1 MIKKILITN
10 HNDRAVRDTTIGKVY
25 DVTFHK
31 EGAHDAWRHI
41 CRKDTLC
48 FIDDKGD
55 KVSILTCDP
64 VYEVVDEEEPE
75 SPTGEDEWNTVDW
88 DEIPEDVEAVATFK
102 YDEPSYYKVVDGTLQ
117 VQCHR
122 ESVFSESLYV
132 RLDSYINV
140 FGDRFHLRP
149 SPITQPTPE
158 PPESTQVESSEV
170 EATTTPEFDWSSVEK
185 DVEAVIVHGGGVR
198 QYFKM
203 DGGLLLRRNR
213 AVGDWEKSY
222 YYQTLDEREKC
233 MCDYWCKEAKFLRRP
248 PATTHPEGN
257 VACKVELDH
266 GLFKD
271 ELDLLSR
278 NLTPKEFEW
287 YKRVS
292 AQMREDLLKDF
303 TTSTIRTGTYTPKPP
318 SIHTI
323 LQEAQQSIL
332 KHHGVTGKVSFT
344 VGCSE

>member
-1 MIKKILITN
+1 MIKKIRITN

-25 DVTFHK
+25 DVTFHEK
-31 EGAHDAWRHI
+31 SSRDDWGHI

-55 KVSILTCDP
+55 KVSIWTCDP
-64 VYEVVDEEEPE
+64 VYEVVDEEKPKPDTE
-75 SPTGEDEWNTVDW
+75 EDNWNTVNW
-88 DEIPEDVEAVATFK
+88 DEIPEDVDAVLTCREAV
-102 YDEPSYYKVVDGTLQ
+102 PSYYKIVGDQLKSQHYRGET
-117 VQCHR
+117 
-122 ESVFSESLYV
+122 FI
-132 RLDSYINV
+132 DSPYEGICDV
-140 FGDRFHLRP
+140 IKRFGARVHLRP
-149 SPITQPTPE
+149 TPIIPPTPST
-158 PPESTQVESSEV
+158 PESTQVETSEV
-170 EATTTPEFDWSSVEK
+170 EATTTPEFDWSSVDS
-185 DVEAVIVHGGGVR
+185 DVEAVIVYKGGVR

-248 PATTHPEGN
+248 PATKVPEEMVPNQAGIS
-257 VACKVELDH
+257 ADLIGTPFSELN
-266 GLFKD
+266 GIQPFKFD
-271 ELDLLSR
+271 INATWEKFD
-278 NLTPKEFEW
+278 
-287 YKRVS
+287 
-292 AQMREDLLKDF
+292 AEDGE
-303 TTSTIRTGTYTPKPP
+303 SKPP

-344 VGCSE
+344 VECSE